1 MTFRIAASV
10 NRALRRSVPATVQ
23 HDVHFHVDS
32 VGRPYVCD
40 YARCD
45 SPGLTAEETELVDL

>member
-1 MTFRIAASV
+1 MQDAFKSSLCGAYGSGTS
-10 NRALRRSVPATVQ
+10 NE
-23 HDVHFHVDS
+23 HKDVHFHVHS